1 MNSENKK
8 ISVGKRGKEVRSDC
22 YIELELKEKGGLK
35 INLNSKVESMYG
47 DSIKTLILGMCDFY
61 NIENAEIFIEDSGA
75 LNYTLMARFELAVK
89 KLFPE
94 EKRECLPDFNKVNK
108 YNSSKDKLRRSRL
121 YLPGNEPKFYS
132 NAGLHKPDGIILD
145 LEDSVAP
152 SEKEAAQLLVRNALR
167 RVDFYGAERMVR
179 INQLPKG
186 LDDLRFI
193 VPHNIH
199 VILIPKVESEEDIKL
214 IEEKVLSLKEEYKI
228 KNDIYFMPIIE
239 SAKGVVNSFQIAS
252 ASKLNCALAVGLE
265 DYTADIGTERTKEGT
280 ESFYARSAVINA
292 AKAAKIQAI
301 DTVFSDVSDM
311 EGLRNSV
318 LEAKSLGFEGKG
330 CIHPRQIKVINEA
343 FLPSEK
349 EIEKAKKIVI
359 AFEEAEAKGLGV
371 VSLGSKMIDAPVV
384 KRARRVVNLAEENG
398 LIEKDWRNIK
408 SL

>member
-193 VPHNIH
+193 VPNNIH

-252 ASKLNCALAVGLE
+252 ASKFNCALAVGLE

-311 EGLRNSV
+311 EGLRN
-318 LEAKSLGFEGKG
+318 
-330 CIHPRQIKVINEA
+330 
-343 FLPSEK
+343 
-349 EIEKAKKIVI
+349 
-359 AFEEAEAKGLGV
+359 
-371 VSLGSKMIDAPVV
+371 
-384 KRARRVVNLAEENG
+384 
-398 LIEKDWRNIK
+398 
-408 SL
+408 

>member
-1 MNSENKK
+1 
-8 ISVGKRGKEVRSDC
+8 
-22 YIELELKEKGGLK
+22 
-35 INLNSKVESMYG
+35 
-47 DSIKTLILGMCDFY
+47 
-61 NIENAEIFIEDSGA
+61 
-75 LNYTLMARFELAVK
+75 
-89 KLFPE
+89 
-94 EKRECLPDFNKVNK
+94 
-108 YNSSKDKLRRSRL
+108 
-121 YLPGNEPKFYS
+121 
-132 NAGLHKPDGIILD
+132 
-145 LEDSVAP
+145 
-152 SEKEAAQLLVRNALR
+152 LR

-186 LDDLRFI
+186 LDDLKFI
-193 VPHNIH
+193 VPHNVH

-252 ASKLNCALAVGLE
+252 ASKFNCALAVGLE

-349 EIEKAKKIVI
+349 EIEKASKIVL
-359 AFEEAEAKGLGV
+359 AFEEAEANGLGV

-384 KRARRVVNLAEENG
+384 KRARKVVKMAEENQ
-398 LIEKDWRNIK
+398 LLNLNWRNG
-408 SL
+408 